1 MVGVLLGFAIIGAV
15 IAVGYLVGRLGILGP
30 NAGFTLS
37 RLAFFVL
44 LPALLFT
51 VLAEAD
57 LRQVFSQQLPV
68 AAIAAAV
75 NFAAFAVIAL
85 AVRRRSVPEA
95 TVGALGSG
103 YVNANNIGIPV
114 AAYVLGDASATASVI
129 LIQLIV
135 FAPIALTILD
145 LATSGHVSVR
155 RILLQP
161 LRNPLLIA
169 SALGLVVAL
178 SGWVPPRELLE
189 PFELVGAAGV
199 PVVLLAF
206 GMSLHGSRPLAAG
219 TDRVG
224 VLLAVGLKTLLMPV
238 VAWVLAALVFGLE
251 GHALFVSVALAT
263 LPAAQNVF
271 TYAQRYAVA
280 TTLARDIVLLS
291 TVLSVPALFV
301 VAALLAA

>member
-1 MVGVLLGFAIIGAV
+1 MLIGFAIIGAV
-15 IAVGYLVGRLGILGP
+15 IGVGYLVERVGLLGP
-30 NAGFTLS
+30 NAVSTLS

-51 VLAEAD
+51 VLAKAD
-57 LRQVFSQQLPV
+57 LPRLFSQQLPV
-68 AAIAAAV
+68 AAIAAVV
-75 NFAAFAVIAL
+75 NFAVFAVVAL
-85 AVRRRSVPEA
+85 AIRRRSVPEA

-103 YVNANNIGIPV
+103 YVNGNNIGIPV
-114 AAYVLGDASATASVI
+114 AAYVLGDTSATASVI
-129 LIQLIV
+129 LLQLIV
-135 FAPIALTILD
+135 FAPLALTILD
-145 LATSGHVSVR
+145 LATSGHVSLR

-161 LRNPLLIA
+161 VRNPLIIA
-169 SALGLVVAL
+169 SALGLAVAL

-199 PVVLLAF
+199 PVVLIAF

-238 VAWVLAALVFGLE
+238 VAWLLAHLVFGLE

-271 TYAQRYAVA
+271 TYAQRYGVA

-291 TVLSVPALFV
+291 TALSLPALLV